1 MIELLMQ
8 SQSVEL
14 TGQGSVRPPRI
25 LVVDDNEDAAQ
36 TLARLLKVLGLDA
49 VTAYCGRSAIEEI
62 ERCPPALVF
71 LDLCMPEMDGVET
84 AARIRQSN
92 QGQAITLIALTGFGE
107 AEEGARIRAAGFACH
122 LTKPLQITAL
132 ENTLLEYLCYRADG
146 YGAQNKSPTAK

>member
-1 MIELLMQ
+1 MVELLMQ

-14 TGQGSVRPPRI
+14 PGQGSVRPPRI
-25 LVVDDNEDAAQ
+25 LVVDDNQDAAH

-49 VTAYCGRSAIEEI
+49 VAAYCGKTAIEEI

-84 AARIRQSN
+84 AARIRQCN
-92 QGQAITLIALTGFGE
+92 QGQAITLVALTGFGE

-122 LTKPLQITAL
+122 LTKPLQITVL
-132 ENTLLEYLCYRADG
+132 EQTLVEYLGYRADA
-146 YGAQNKSPTAK
+146 YGADNKSAKAK